1 MEKKYILAIDQG
13 TTSSRAIVFD
23 KKGNKISQ
31 AQMEFRQIFP
41 ESGWVEHDAEEIWHT
56 TYEVIKEAVNREEI
70 STADIAGIGITNQR
84 ETTVIWDRKTS
95 EPIYNAIVWQSRQSK
110 DICEDLINKG
120 YKDLIHEKTGLL
132 INPYFSASKIKWI
145 LDHVEGAKEKAKRGE
160 LAFGTIDTWLI
171 WKLTKGKVHVTDYT
185 NASRTC
191 LFNIHTLTWDD
202 ELLELFGVDK
212 SMLPEVRSSSEVY
225 GYATRLEEL
234 GDTLIPIAG
243 IAGDQ
248 QASLFGQGCF
258 KTGDLKNTY
267 GTGCFMLM
275 NTGDKPVLSN
285 NGLLTTIAWGID
297 GKVTY
302 ALEGSVF
309 IAGSSVQWLRD
320 GLRFFEDARFSEI
333 YATRIQ
339 SCDGVYVVPAFT
351 GLGAP
356 YWDDDA
362 RGAIFGVTRATS
374 KEHII
379 RATLEA
385 IAFQSKDVM
394 EVMKQESQAEIN
406 HLAVDGGACANNF
419 LMQFQ
424 SDILN
429 CNILRPKNLE
439 TTALG
444 AAYLAGLA
452 TGVYKDMKEVSKMR
466 EIEKIFVPSRTVK
479 NVEKIYSGWKQAV
492 SATRNFKPNKEGGEN

>member
-1 MEKKYILAIDQG
+1 MDKKYILAIDQG
-13 TTSSRAIVFD
+13 TTSSRAIIFD

-41 ESGWVEHDAEEIWHT
+41 NSGWVEHDAEEIWHT
-56 TYEVIKEAVNREEI
+56 TYEVIKEAINREDI
-70 STADIAGIGITNQR
+70 STDDIAGIGITNQR
-84 ETTVIWDRKTS
+84 ETTVVWDRKTS
-95 EPIYNAIVWQSRQSK
+95 KPIYNAIVWQSRQSK

-145 LDHVEGAKEKAKRGE
+145 LDHVEGAKEKAKNGE

-171 WKLTKGKVHVTDYT
+171 WKLTRGKVHVTDYS

-191 LFNIHTLTWDD
+191 LFNINTLSWDE
-202 ELLELFGVDK
+202 ELLNLFGVDK
-212 SMLPEVRSSSEVY
+212 SMLPQVKSSSEVY

-258 KTGDLKNTY
+258 KVGDLKNTY

-275 NTGDKPVLSN
+275 NTGEKPVLSN

-309 IAGSSVQWLRD
+309 VAGSSVQWLRD

-333 YATRIQ
+333 YATRIA
-339 SCDGVYVVPAFT
+339 SCDGVYVVPSFV

-362 RGAIFGVTRATS
+362 RGAIFGITRATS

-385 IAFQSKDVM
+385 ISFQSKDVM
-394 EVMKQESQAEIN
+394 EVMKAESNAAIT

-466 EIEKIFVPSRTVK
+466 EIEKIFVPSRTLT
-479 NVEKIYSGWKQAV
+479 NVNKIYNGWKQAV
-492 SATRNFKPNKEGGEN
+492 AATRVFKPDNKEE

>member
-1 MEKKYILAIDQG
+1 MAKKYILAIDQG

-31 AQMEFRQIFP
+31 AQLEFRQIFP
-41 ESGWVEHDAEEIWHT
+41 QSGWVEHDALEIWHT
-56 TYEVIKEAVNREEI
+56 TYEVIKEAINRGNIDTGE
-70 STADIAGIGITNQR
+70 IAGIGITNQR
-84 ETTVIWDRKTS
+84 ETTVVWDKTTS
-95 EPIYNAIVWQSRQSK
+95 KPIYNAIVWQSRQSK
-110 DICEDLINKG
+110 EICEDLIERG
-120 YKDLIHEKTGLL
+120 YKDLIHKKTGLL

-145 LDHVEGAKEKAKRGE
+145 LDNVEGAREKAKKGE

-171 WKLTKGKVHVTDYT
+171 WKLTRGKVHVTDYS

-191 LFNIHTLTWDD
+191 LFNINTLEWDD
-202 ELLELFGVDK
+202 ELLELFDVEK
-212 SMLPEVRSSSEVY
+212 SMLPEVRSSSEIY
-225 GYATRLEEL
+225 GDAIRLKDL
-234 GDTLIPIAG
+234 GDELIPIAG

-258 KTGDLKNTY
+258 RVGDIKNTY

-275 NTGDKPVLSN
+275 NTGEKPVLSD
-285 NGLLTTIAWGID
+285 NGLLTTIAWKLND
-297 GKVTY
+297 KVVY

-309 IAGSSVQWLRD
+309 VAGSSVQWLRD

-333 YATRIQ
+333 YATRIA
-339 SCDGVYVVPAFT
+339 SCDGVYVVPSFV

-362 RGAIFGVTRATS
+362 RGAIFGITRATS

-394 EVMKQESQAEIN
+394 EVMKDDAN
-406 HLAVDGGACANNF
+406 HEFTSLCVDGGACANNF

-429 CNILRPKNLE
+429 CNIMRPKNLE

-452 TGVYKDMKEVSKMR
+452 TGMYKDTNEIAKMR
-466 EIEKIFVPSRTVK
+466 EIEKIFVPSRTLK
-479 NVEKIYSGWKQAV
+479 NVEKIYDGWKQAV
-492 SATRNFKPNKEGGEN
+492 NATRQFKPSNKK

>member
-1 MEKKYILAIDQG
+1 MENKYILAIDQG

-41 ESGWVEHDAEEIWHT
+41 NSGWVEHDAEEIWHT
-56 TYEVIKEAVNREEI
+56 TYEVIKEAINREEL
-70 STADIAGIGITNQR
+70 STEDIAGIGITNQR
-84 ETTVIWDRKTS
+84 ETTVIWDRETS

-145 LDHVEGAKEKAKRGE
+145 LDNVEGAKEKAKAGK

-212 SMLPEVRSSSEVY
+212 SMLPEVKSSSEIY

-234 GDTLIPIAG
+234 GETLIPIAG

-258 KTGDLKNTY
+258 KEGDLKNTY

-285 NGLLTTIAWGID
+285 NGLLTTIAWGVD

-309 IAGSSVQWLRD
+309 IAGSSIQWLRD

-333 YATRIQ
+333 YATRIA
-339 SCDGVYVVPAFT
+339 SCEGVYVVPSFV

-362 RGAIFGVTRATS
+362 RGAIFGITRATS

-394 EVMKQESQAEIN
+394 EVMKEESKAKIT

-452 TGVYKDMKEVSKMR
+452 TGVYKNTQEVAKMR
-466 EIEKIFVPSRTVK
+466 EIEKIFVPSRTLK
-479 NVEKIYSGWKQAV
+479 NVNKIYNGWKEAV
-492 SATRNFKPNKEGGEN
+492 NATRQFKPDSKKED

>member
-13 TTSSRAIVFD
+13 TTSSRAIIFD

-41 ESGWVEHDAEEIWHT
+41 HSGWVEHDAQEIWHT
-56 TYEVIKEAVNREEI
+56 TYEVIKEAINREDI
-70 STADIAGIGITNQR
+70 STDEIAGIGITNQR
-84 ETTVIWDRKTS
+84 ETAVVWDRKTS
-95 EPIYNAIVWQSRQSK
+95 QPIYNAIVWQSRQSK
-110 DICEDLINKG
+110 EICEDLINKG

-145 LDHVEGAKEKAKRGE
+145 LDNVEGAKEKAKNGE

-171 WKLTKGKVHVTDYT
+171 WKLTRGQVHVTDYS

-191 LFNIHTLTWDD
+191 LFNINTLEWDE
-202 ELLELFGVDK
+202 ELLNLFEVDK
-212 SMLPEVRSSSEVY
+212 SMLPEVKSSSEIY
-225 GYATRLEEL
+225 GYANRLSDL
-234 GDTLIPIAG
+234 GETLIPIAG

-258 KTGDLKNTY
+258 RVGDLKNTY

-275 NTGDKPVLSN
+275 NTGNKPVLSN
-285 NGLLTTIAWGID
+285 NGLLTTIAWGVN
-297 GKVTY
+297 GEVTY

-309 IAGSSVQWLRD
+309 VAGSSVQWLRD

-333 YATRIQ
+333 YATRIA
-339 SCDGVYVVPAFT
+339 SCEGVYVVPSFV

-362 RGAIFGVTRATS
+362 RGAVFGITRATS

-394 EVMKQESQAEIN
+394 EVMKEESNADIT

-452 TGVYKDMKEVSKMR
+452 TGMYKDMKEVAKMR
-466 EIEKIFVPSRTVK
+466 EIEKIFVPSRTLK
-479 NVEKIYSGWKQAV
+479 NVNKIYSGWKQAV
-492 SATRNFKPNKEGGEN
+492 AATRVFKPSDKEE

>member
-1 MEKKYILAIDQG
+1 MAKKYILSIDQG
-13 TTSSRAIVFD
+13 TTSSRAIIFD

-41 ESGWVEHDAEEIWHT
+41 NSGWVEHDAEEIWHT
-56 TYEVIKEAVNREEI
+56 TYEVIKEAINREEI
-70 STADIAGIGITNQR
+70 STDDIAGIGITNQR
-84 ETTVIWDRKTS
+84 ETTVVWDRKTS
-95 EPIYNAIVWQSRQSK
+95 KPIYNAIVWQSRQSK

-120 YKDLIHEKTGLL
+120 YKDKIHEKTGLL
-132 INPYFSASKIKWI
+132 INPYFSASKVKWI
-145 LDHVEGAKEKAKRGE
+145 LDHVEGAKEKAKNGE

-171 WKLTKGKVHVTDYT
+171 WKLTKGKVHVTDYS

-191 LFNIHTLTWDD
+191 LFNINTLTWDD
-202 ELLELFGVDK
+202 ELLELFDVDK
-212 SMLPEVRSSSEVY
+212 SMLPEVKSSSEIY
-225 GYATRLEEL
+225 GYATRLQEL
-234 GDTLIPIAG
+234 GETLIPIAG

-258 KTGDLKNTY
+258 KEGDLKNTY

-275 NTGDKPVLSN
+275 NTGDKPVLSQ
-285 NGLLTTIAWGID
+285 NGLLTTIAWGVD

-309 IAGSSVQWLRD
+309 VAGSSVQWLRD

-333 YATRIQ
+333 YATRIA
-339 SCDGVYVVPAFT
+339 SCEGVYVVPSFV

-362 RGAIFGVTRATS
+362 RGAIFGITRATS
-374 KEHII
+374 KEHIV

-394 EVMKQESQAEIN
+394 EVMKDESDAEIT

-452 TGVYKDMKEVSKMR
+452 TGVYKDMKEVSKMKEVER
-466 EIEKIFVPSRTVK
+466 IFVPSRTLN

-492 SATRNFKPNKEGGEN
+492 NATRQFKPDNKKED

>member
-41 ESGWVEHDAEEIWHT
+41 SSGWVEHDAEEIWHT
-56 TYEVIKEAVNREEI
+56 TYEVIKEAINREEI
-70 STADIAGIGITNQR
+70 STDDIAGIGITNQR

-110 DICEDLINKG
+110 DICEDLINRG

-145 LDHVEGAKEKAKRGE
+145 LDNVEGAKEKAKNGE

-191 LFNIHTLTWDD
+191 LFNIHTLTWDE

-212 SMLPEVRSSSEVY
+212 SMLPEVKSSSEIY
-225 GYATRLEEL
+225 GHATRLSEL
-234 GDTLIPIAG
+234 GETLIPIAG

-258 KTGDLKNTY
+258 KEGDLKNTY

-285 NGLLTTIAWGID
+285 NGLLTTIAWGVD

-309 IAGSSVQWLRD
+309 IAGSSIQWLRD

-333 YATRIQ
+333 YATRIA
-339 SCDGVYVVPAFT
+339 SCDGVYVVPSFV

-362 RGAIFGVTRATS
+362 RGAIFGITRATS
-374 KEHII
+374 QEHII

-394 EVMKQESQAEIN
+394 EVMKEESSTKIT

-452 TGVYKDMKEVSKMR
+452 TGMYKDMKEVAKMK
-466 EIEKIFVPSRTVK
+466 EVEKIFVPSRTLK
-479 NVEKIYSGWKQAV
+479 NVNKIYSGWKQAV
-492 SATRNFKPNKEGGEN
+492 NATRQFKPDNKKEE

>member
-41 ESGWVEHDAEEIWHT
+41 NSGWVEHDAEEIWHT
-56 TYEVIKEAVNREEI
+56 TYEVIKEAINREEL
-70 STADIAGIGITNQR
+70 STEDIAGIGITNQR

-145 LDHVEGAKEKAKRGE
+145 LDHVEGAKERAKRGE

-191 LFNIHTLTWDD
+191 LFNIHTLSWDD

-212 SMLPEVRSSSEVY
+212 SMLPEVKSSSEIY

-234 GDTLIPIAG
+234 GETLIPIAG

-258 KTGDLKNTY
+258 KEGDLKNTY

-275 NTGDKPVLSN
+275 NTGDKPVLSH

-309 IAGSSVQWLRD
+309 IAGSSIQWLRD

-339 SCDGVYVVPAFT
+339 SCEGVYVVPSFV

-362 RGAIFGVTRATS
+362 RGAIFGITRATS

-394 EVMKQESQAEIN
+394 EVMKKESNIN
-406 HLAVDGGACANNF
+406 IKSLAVDGGACANNF

-429 CNILRPKNLE
+429 CNILRPRNLE

-444 AAYLAGLA
+444 AAYLAGIA
-452 TGVYKDMKEVSKMR
+452 TGVYKDMKEVAKMK
-466 EIEKIFVPSRTVK
+466 EVEKIFVPSRTLK
-479 NVEKIYSGWKQAV
+479 NVNKIYNGWKEAV
-492 SATRNFKPNKEGGEN
+492 NATRQFKPENKKED